1 MRKTILLSAAAA
13 TFLAAGCASMPSKA
27 TAPTER
33 TGMIASKITE
43 AEQLGAKGCA
53 PRTLAKAKVALEHV
67 LHEVE
72 EGYYPPAWL
81 EPDLAAAEKAAE
93 ELLAERKFAETL
105 GTRFRCV
112 SNPHPGPGGAGSR
125 QGG

>member
-1 MRKTILLSAAAA
+1 MRKAIILSTAAM
-13 TFLAAGCASMPSKA
+13 FLAAGCASMPAKA
-27 TAPTER
+27 VAPVER
-33 TGMIASKITE
+33 TGMVASKITE

-53 PRTLAKAKVALEHV
+53 PRTLAKAKVALDHV
-67 LHEVE
+67 LHEVK

-81 EPDLAAAEKAAE
+81 EPDIAAAEKAAE
-93 ELLAERKFAETL
+93 ELLAERKFAATL

-112 SNPHPGPGGAGSR
+112 SNPRIEPAGTGSR